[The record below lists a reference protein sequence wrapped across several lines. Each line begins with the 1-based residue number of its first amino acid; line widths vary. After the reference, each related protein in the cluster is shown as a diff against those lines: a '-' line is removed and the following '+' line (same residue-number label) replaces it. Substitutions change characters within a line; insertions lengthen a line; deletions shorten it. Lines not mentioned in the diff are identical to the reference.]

1 MSFLSSAALAA
12 VSKGSVK
19 LALLAHF
26 DFVDDPR
33 RYWMGFGPLR
43 TLDSANWEGTAGVGE
58 ISGLNVP
65 IGTVAQQVSFS
76 LSGVDARVAKLARR
90 QSDLVKGRAVTVY
103 VQIFNE
109 DWSPLGTPLHV
120 WSGELDVMSWEQ
132 GDDGT
137 FVVKVSAESIWAA
150 RRKSPFGFYTD
161 ADQQARSPG
170 DRGLELMASLP
181 GKTITW
187 PL

>member
-1 MSFLSSAALAA
+1 MSFLSSQALAA
-12 VSKGSVK
+12 VSKGGVK
-19 LALLAHF
+19 LAMLVHF
-26 DFVDDPR
+26 DFVEDPR
-33 RYWMGFGPLR
+33 RYWLGFGPLP
-43 TLDSANWEGTAGVGE
+43 TLDGHVWEGTAGLGE

-65 IGTVAQQVSFS
+65 IGTVAQQVSFA
-76 LSGVDARVAKLARR
+76 LSGVDARVANLARR
-90 QSDLVKGRAVTVY
+90 QSDLVKGRAVTVF
-103 VQIFNE
+103 VQIFND
-109 DWSPLGTPLHV
+109 DWSPLGLPLHV
-120 WSGELDVMSWEQ
+120 WSGDLDVMSWDQSE
-132 GDDGT
+132 DGS
-137 FVVKVSAESIWAA
+137 FIVKVSAESIWAA

>member
-1 MSFLSSAALAA
+1 MSYLSPAALAA
-12 VSKGSVK
+12 VSKGQVK

-33 RYWMGFGPLR
+33 RYWLGFGLLP
-43 TLDSANWEGTAGVGE
+43 TLDGQSWEGTAGLGS

-65 IGTVAQQVSFS
+65 IGTVAQQVSFR

-90 QSDLVKGRAVTVY
+90 QSDLVKGRAVTVF
-103 VQIFNE
+103 VQIFND
-109 DWSPLGTPLHV
+109 DWSPLGLPLHV

-132 GDDGT
+132 NDDGS
-137 FVVKVSAESIWAA
+137 FVVKVTAESIWAA
-150 RRKSPFGFYTD
+150 RRKSPYGFYTD

>member
-1 MSFLSSAALAA
+1 MSFLSSTALAA
-12 VSKGSVK
+12 VSKNQVK
-19 LALLAHF
+19 LALLALF

-33 RYWMGFGPLR
+33 RYWTGLGPLD
-43 TLDSANWEGTAGVGE
+43 TLDGAVWDGTGGLGS

-65 IGTVAQQVSFS
+65 IGTVAQQVSFA

-90 QSDLVKGRAVTVY
+90 QSDLVKGRAVTVF
-103 VQIFNE
+103 VQIFKD
-109 DWSPLGTPLHV
+109 DWQPLGLPLHV
-120 WSGELDVMSWEQ
+120 WSGDLDVMDWDQDEGGS
-132 GDDGT
+132 
-137 FVVKVSAESIWAA
+137 FVVKVSAESIWAS

>member
-1 MSFLSSAALAA
+1 MTFLTAPALAA
-12 VSKGSVK
+12 IAKRSVK

-26 DFVDDPR
+26 DFVGDPR
-33 RYWMGFGPLR
+33 RYWTGFGPLP
-43 TLDSANWEGTAGVGE
+43 TLDGHSWEGTAGLGQ

-65 IGTVAQQVSFS
+65 IGTVAQQVSFV
-76 LSGVDARVAKLARR
+76 LSGVDARVATLARR
-90 QSDLVKGRAVTVY
+90 QSDLVKGRACTAL
-103 VQIFNE
+103 VQIFND
-109 DWSPLGTPLHV
+109 DWSPLGNPLHV
-120 WSGELDVMSWEQ
+120 WSGELDVMSFEQ
-132 GDDGT
+132 DEDGT
-137 FVVKVSAESIWAA
+137 YTVKVSAESIWAA

>member
-1 MSFLSSAALAA
+1 MPFFSAPAQAL
-12 VSKGSVK
+12 VTGQTVR

-26 DFVDDPR
+26 DFVGDPR
-33 RYWMGFGPLR
+33 WYWPGFGPLR
-43 TLDSANWEGTAGVGE
+43 TLDNLTWEGTAGLGE

-76 LSGVDARVAKLARR
+76 LSGVDARIATLARR
-90 QSDLVKGRAVTVY
+90 QSDLVKGRACTVFL
-103 VQIFNE
+103 QLFNA
-109 DWSPLGTPLHV
+109 DWSVLGNPLHV
-120 WSGELDVMSWEQ
+120 WSGDLDVMSFEQ
-132 GDDGT
+132 DEDGT
-137 FVVKVSAESIWAA
+137 FIVKLTAESIWAG
-150 RRKSPFGFYTD
+150 RRKPPFGFYTD